1 MALAAHTRAK
11 VIHAVGLVFGHKIP
25 PKSRHSCL
33 FLAGR
38 DPTQPVEKSILRQHN
53 FFTGLRRAPNL
64 SLEFAHQEV
73 FLYTMVTALIT
84 HADCYDHVTPPGH
97 PEQVA
102 RLDAVLGA
110 LVEMDLRRV
119 NAPLVADDDL
129 LRVHPQGHINSIRNA
144 APREG
149 WRSLDA
155 DTHMSVGTLAAAY
168 RAAGAVVRGVD
179 LVLGG
184 EVANAFAAVRPP
196 GHHAERETAMG
207 FCFFGSVAVAAKHA
221 LDHHGLKR
229 VAIVDF
235 DVHHG
240 NGTQDLVEED
250 ARILFCST
258 HQSPLY
264 PGTGAAHEVGGHDNV
279 VNAPLPDGAGSK
291 PFRDAMERVI
301 LPRVD
306 AFAPELLL
314 ISAGFDAH
322 QDDPLAGM
330 MLKTDD
336 FAWITGRLCDL
347 ADKHC
352 AGRVVSSLE
361 GGYDLEALAE
371 SAAAHVAVLEERG
384 R

>member
-1 MALAAHTRAK
+1 
-11 VIHAVGLVFGHKIP
+11 
-25 PKSRHSCL
+25 
-33 FLAGR
+33 
-38 DPTQPVEKSILRQHN
+38 
-53 FFTGLRRAPNL
+53 
-64 SLEFAHQEV
+64 
-73 FLYTMVTALIT
+73 MVTALIS
-84 HADCYDHVTPPGH
+84 HDDCLDHVTPPGH

-110 LVEMDLRRV
+110 LQDMDLRRV
-119 NAPLVADDDL
+119 SAPMAADDDI
-129 LRVHPQGHINSIRNA
+129 LRAHPQAHVENIKAS
-144 APREG
+144 APSEG

-168 RAAGAVVRGVD
+168 RAAGGIVRAVD
-179 LVLGG
+179 MVLAG
-184 EVANAFAAVRPP
+184 EVGNAFAAVRPP

-207 FCFFGSVAVAAKHA
+207 FCFFGSVAIAAKHA

-264 PGTGAAHEVGGHDNV
+264 PGTGAAHETGVGNV
-279 VNAPLPDGAGSK
+279 LNVPLPDGTGSK
-291 PFRDAMERVI
+291 AFRDVMERVV

-306 AFAPELLL
+306 GFAPDLIL

-322 QDDPLAGM
+322 KDDPLAGM
-330 MLKTDD
+330 MLETDD
-336 FAWITGRLCDL
+336 FAWVTRQICDL
-347 ADKHC
+347 ADLHC
-352 AGRVVSSLE
+352 KGRVVSALE
-361 GGYDLEALAE
+361 GGYDLAALGA
-371 SAAAHVAVLEERG
+371 SAAAHVGVLEEASR
-384 R
+384 